1 MEAEVCYIA
10 KDGSRFT
17 DALLCEEYEKTIGII
32 PNTVADLILTLSK
45 HDEKEYIFGIALVRH
60 RKDGSASIYTRFTGC
75 CDDALESFVNI
86 KDLTEEQRY
95 ITATVGDMIDALRK
109 LDGDDPVQYM
119 IVFSSDI
126 EFHGPGVMANHNPL
140 VWKDNA
146 SNGK

>member
-1 MEAEVCYIA
+1 MYIA
-10 KDGSRFT
+10 KDGRRFT

-45 HDEKEYIFGIALVRH
+45 HDEKKYVFGIALVRH
-60 RKDGSASIYTRFTGC
+60 RKDGSASIYTGFTGC
-75 CDDALESFVNI
+75 CDDALEAFVNI